1 MDDLSHNP
9 DSQQRVYVAPA
20 NHDDDIRKMIIGL
33 TSFFAL
39 LMVIVITV
47 VVYAS
52 DLAKLLPFSVE
63 QRFVRPYEAMADYW
77 FDEEPSPEHQEIRN
91 SLQVLSDEVAM
102 SMQLPED
109 FELQVHYVDTDQV
122 NAIATLGGHMFVF
135 RGLLEVMPDENSLA
149 MVLAHEIAHVKHR
162 DAMAGL
168 GRGLAL
174 QMFYSFISGDYSA
187 GVDIALQTGE
197 IGILYFSRE
206 QERQADAAALKALHQ
221 HYGHVYGYDQL
232 FRYLNDHQDEA
243 AEPVSDEGS
252 IERLNAK
259 AMELA
264 EMEWFSS
271 HPELRERIETLTGI
285 AQSNHWS
292 LTGDIV
298 SLPQALAGFSEPLS
312 IDEQPKF
319 RRLN

>member
-1 MDDLSHNP
+1 MDDHSDKTSHGH
-9 DSQQRVYVAPA
+9 RVYTTPVD
-20 NHDDDIRKMIIGL
+20 HDDDIRNMIIGL
-33 TSFFAL
+33 AGFFSL
-39 LMVIVITV
+39 LMVVVISV

-63 QRFVRPYEAMADYW
+63 QRFVKPYEAMADYW
-77 FDEEPSPEHQEIRN
+77 FDEAPSSEHQEVQA
-91 SLQVLSDEVAM
+91 SLQALSDELAL
-102 SMQLPED
+102 SMQLPSD

-206 QERQADAAALKALHQ
+206 QERQADEAALEALSE

-232 FRYLNDHQDEA
+232 FQYLSEHYEDDDA
-243 AEPVSDEGS
+243 KSTDTSDT
-252 IERLNAK
+252 LNSK
-259 AMELA
+259 AMNLTEL
-264 EMEWFSS
+264 EWFSS
-271 HPELRERIETLTGI
+271 HPDLQERIDSLTQI
-285 AQSNHWS
+285 AQSKGWPQE
-292 LTGDIV
+292 GDV
-298 SLPQALAGFSEPLS
+298 TPLHAVLAGFSDRLDIEES
-312 IDEQPKF
+312 PKF
-319 RRLN
+319 KRLN

>member
-1 MDDLSHNP
+1 MDDHS
-9 DSQQRVYVAPA
+9 DKSSQGHRVYTTPA
-20 NHDDDIRKMIIGL
+20 NHDDDIRNMIIGL
-33 TSFFAL
+33 AGFFSL
-39 LMVIVITV
+39 LMVVVISV
-47 VVYAS
+47 VIYAS

-77 FDEEPSPEHQEIRN
+77 FDEDPTPDHQQIQA
-91 SLQVLSDEVAM
+91 SLQQLSDELAV
-102 SMQLPED
+102 SMKLPSD
-109 FELQVHYVDTDQV
+109 FALQVHYVDTDQV

-206 QERQADAAALKALHQ
+206 QERQADEAALEGLNE

-232 FRYLNDHQDEA
+232 FQYLSENYEEDSDSSSNQDDGASINDRA
-243 AEPVSDEGS
+243 
-252 IERLNAK
+252 I
-259 AMELA
+259 ELA

-271 HPELRERIETLTGI
+271 HPELQERIETLRGI
-285 AQSNHWS
+285 AQKSQWPLEGEITALPNS
-292 LTGDIV
+292 LVVVLD
-298 SLPQALAGFSEPLS
+298 E
-312 IDEQPKF
+312 IDGEELKF
-319 RRLN
+319 KRLN

>member
-1 MDDLSHNP
+1 MDDLPSKPNSP
-9 DSQQRVYVAPA
+9 PRVYVTPA
-20 NHDDDIRKMIIGL
+20 SHDDDIRKMITALAG
-33 TSFFAL
+33 FFSL
-39 LMVIVITV
+39 LMVLVITIVI
-47 VVYAS
+47 YAS

-63 QRFVRPYEAMADYW
+63 QRFVKPYEAMADYW
-77 FDEEPSPEHQEIRN
+77 FDEEPTAEHQDIQR
-91 SLQVLSDEVAM
+91 SLQELSDELAL
-102 SMQLPED
+102 SMALPSE

-149 MVLAHEIAHVKHR
+149 MVLAHEIAHIKHR

-206 QERQADAAALKALHQ
+206 QERQADAAAIQALQ
-221 HYGHVYGYDQL
+221 AHYGHVYGYDQL
-232 FRYLNDHQDEA
+232 FQYLHEHQNDDTDSHADN
-243 AEPVSDEGS
+243 SGDGNLS
-252 IERLNAK
+252 TKTL
-259 AMELA
+259 ELTD
-264 EMEWFSS
+264 MEWFSS
-271 HPELRERIETLTGI
+271 HPELQERIETLTALAKSHQWLLEGN
-285 AQSNHWS
+285 AAP
-292 LTGDIV
+292 LRG
-298 SLPQALAGFSEPLS
+298 ALAGFTETNEL
-312 IDEQPKF
+312 EGAPKF